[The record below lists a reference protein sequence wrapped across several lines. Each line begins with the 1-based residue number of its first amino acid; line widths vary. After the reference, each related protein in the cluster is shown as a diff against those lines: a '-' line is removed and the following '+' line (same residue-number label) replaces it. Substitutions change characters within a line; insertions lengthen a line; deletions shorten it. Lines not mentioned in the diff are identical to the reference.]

1 MTKKKLR
8 FGAIPKL
15 NMPRKSHETA
25 KPEPRPERSVVRN
38 IEEPSVKVCYKTM
51 REFCQRLSQLKSL
64 HNWNIRTFTDRV
76 VLQQMVE
83 PFLLPKFEIAVD
95 DSLGFTVKV
104 YGCFLPEDHPV
115 YMDCRRTVR
124 NITISRLVKDLE
136 DNYSVCCGV
145 DVQEFTG
152 KLFHHVVPTS
162 EEADEEEQFPH
173 KGYWRAKGCLI
184 VC

>member
-1 MTKKKLR
+1 
-8 FGAIPKL
+8 
-15 NMPRKSHETA
+15 
-25 KPEPRPERSVVRN
+25 
-38 IEEPSVKVCYKTM
+38 
-51 REFCQRLSQLKSL
+51 
-64 HNWNIRTFTDRV
+64 
-76 VLQQMVE
+76 MVE

-95 DSLGFTVKV
+95 NSLGFTVKV

-124 NITISRLVKDLE
+124 NVSISRLVKDLE

-162 EEADEEEQFPH
+162 EEADEEDSTVPTQGLLESKQLLDCVWNIRTCVWCLYEYTSCIASVKKAKDRQPLKPAHLNAPVSKTDPERIKLTLQHQRLRCHELEQELNNMRQD
-173 KGYWRAKGCLI
+173 KEI
-184 VC
+184 

>member
-1 MTKKKLR
+1 
-8 FGAIPKL
+8 
-15 NMPRKSHETA
+15 
-25 KPEPRPERSVVRN
+25 
-38 IEEPSVKVCYKTM
+38 
-51 REFCQRLSQLKSL
+51 
-64 HNWNIRTFTDRV
+64 
-76 VLQQMVE
+76 MVE
-83 PFLLPKFEIAVD
+83 PFLLPKFETAVD

-104 YGCFLPEDHPV
+104 YGCFLLEDHPV

-124 NITISRLVKDLE
+124 NVSISRLVKDLE

-173 KGYWRAKGCLI
+173 KGYWRANGYLI
-184 VC
+184 VCGVCNEYTSCIASVKKAKHRQPLKPAHLNARFKD